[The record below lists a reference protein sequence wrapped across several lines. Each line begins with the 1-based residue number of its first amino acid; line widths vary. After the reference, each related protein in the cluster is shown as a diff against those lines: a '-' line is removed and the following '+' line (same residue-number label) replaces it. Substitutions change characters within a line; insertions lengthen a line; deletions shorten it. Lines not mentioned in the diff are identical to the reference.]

1 MKVQSSRFGALTV
14 DDNKL
19 ISFPKGIP
27 GFEDSRRFFLLDHP
41 GNVRVKWLHS
51 ADDPGLA
58 LVVANPFEL
67 FADYQPEVP
76 EEIVGMLGARG
87 PEDMLV
93 LTVLS
98 VHRGNPPKVTAN
110 LLAPIVICHGTM
122 RGVQVM
128 MKAGKYG
135 VRHEVELLQ
144 KNFKAGPKSSAG

>member
-1 MKVQSSRFGALTV
+1 M
-14 DDNKL
+14 
-19 ISFPKGIP
+19 
-27 GFEDSRRFFLLDHP
+27 DHP

-51 ADDPGLA
+51 ADDPRLA

-87 PEDMLV
+87 GPEDMLV

-98 VHRGNPPKVTAN
+98 VHRGATRRRLRPISLP
-110 LLAPIVICHGTM
+110 PIVICHGTM

>member
-1 MKVQSSRFGALTV
+1 VPTIRGWRWWWAS
-14 DDNKL
+14 
-19 ISFPKGIP
+19 
-27 GFEDSRRFFLLDHP
+27 
-41 GNVRVKWLHS
+41 
-51 ADDPGLA
+51 
-58 LVVANPFEL
+58 PFEL

-76 EEIVGMLGARG
+76 EEDRRDAGRPGPGGHVGSQ
-87 PEDMLV
+87 PCF
-93 LTVLS
+93 S

-144 KNFKAGPKSSAG
+144 KKLQGGA